1 MTIDPRFIEKA
12 HALAGPWCKERL
24 RLGAKGH
31 LPECQ
36 AIARALQDAD
46 DKARQSERGISDHL
60 WFYAVSKELG
70 EDDETADKCE
80 QAVLAKRRDAEE
92 VAARRGPG

>member
-1 MTIDPRFIEKA
+1 MTIDPKFIEKA

-36 AIARALQDAD
+36 AIARALQDARD
-46 DKARQSERGISDHL
+46 EENRACESELRQRAQLNGDAGQRWVL
-60 WFYAVSKELG
+60 TFA
-70 EDDETADKCE
+70 AD
-80 QAVLAKRRDAEE
+80 AI
-92 VAARRGPG
+92 AARRGPE